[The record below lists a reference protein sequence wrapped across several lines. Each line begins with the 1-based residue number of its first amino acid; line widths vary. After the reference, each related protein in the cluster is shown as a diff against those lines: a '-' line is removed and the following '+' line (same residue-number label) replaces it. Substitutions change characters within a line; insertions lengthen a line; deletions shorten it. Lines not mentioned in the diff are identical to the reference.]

1 MHFFDLRLDDVGVV
15 DNLLSLK
22 TLIEG
27 FLRMAFVWNA
37 LLLIK
42 IVVERFGYPFFDS
55 SLDLATLVNEPL
67 LVIGWILWYIY
78 RLRVVD
84 TLGED
89 L

>member
-1 MHFFDLRLDDVGVV
+1 MYFFDLRLDDIGVV

-27 FLRMAFVWNA
+27 FLRMAFVRNS

-42 IVVERFGYPFFDS
+42 IVVERFGYTFFDS
-55 SLDLATLVNEPL
+55 SLDFDSLLHDPL

-78 RLRVVD
+78 RLRVVN
-84 TLGED
+84 TLAEY

>member
-1 MHFFDLRLDDVGVV
+1 MHFFDLRLNDVGVV

-27 FLRMAFVWNA
+27 FLRMALAWNA

-42 IVVERFGYPFFDS
+42 IVVERFGYTFFDS
-55 SLDLATLVNEPL
+55 SLDFATLVHEQL
-67 LVIGWILWYIY
+67 LVIKWILWYIY

-84 TLGED
+84 TLAED